1 MSESVLIQESMQTGV
16 VQLTLNRPA
25 SRNALNIELMS
36 ALCTTVQ
43 HLEADSATRIMILK
57 GADPVFCAGL
67 DLKEA
72 ADTEKAAESAEW
84 VARTLK
90 TISRSSLI
98 SIALAQGA
106 AYAGG
111 AGLMRACDFVIGME
125 GLKLCFP
132 EVRRGL
138 VPALVSALMVG
149 QIRESDMK
157 RMMLTAEPF
166 DVQTALDAGLV
177 DQVVT
182 PEHVD
187 EVVSKLVGSLLEG
200 TPEAVR
206 TTKKLIQQMS
216 GTDFETRM
224 QMALDR
230 HKQARGDVEAL
241 EGIRQFN
248 EQ

>member
-1 MSESVLIQESMQTGV
+1 MIEPVLIQETLQTGV

-25 SRNALNIELMS
+25 SRNALNIELMT
-36 ALCTTVQ
+36 ALCESVQ
-43 HLEADSATRIMILK
+43 QWEADPSTRIMILR

-72 ADTEKAAESAEW
+72 AEREKAEESAEW
-84 VARTLK
+84 VAQTLK
-90 TISRSSLI
+90 TIRQSSLV

-111 AGLMRACDFVIGME
+111 AGLMRACDFVIGVE

-149 QIRESDMK
+149 QIQESNLK

-166 DVQTALDAGLV
+166 DVQTALESGMV

-200 TPEAVR
+200 TPEALR
-206 TTKKLIQQMS
+206 MTKKLIQEMS
-216 GTDFETRM
+216 GADYDTRM

-230 HKQARGDVEAL
+230 HKQARGDEEAL

-248 EQ
+248 QQ